1 MKTIFSLRVLLI
13 ILLFLLLHTFSENS
27 QAQKNYNVT
36 IETQEI
42 EQQIYRPSTQEVSYE
57 NANVIKGENYEAV
70 LGFEDSRA
78 DIFFSIS
85 SSGSIIDYGKLYPT
99 NPITRDSRLSI
110 DSLGSNGYAVF
121 AYQDHPMTGISANNI
136 IPNTSCDRGLCSKT
150 TPALWNDSL
159 TYGLGY
165 SCEDIINSP
174 CNNFGKDLF
183 KKFADEASS
192 DSYEAVLYSDKA
204 SNDEAKIIYKLN
216 ISSSQPTDTY
226 SNKTYFIAL
235 PAL

>member
-1 MKTIFSLRVLLI
+1 MKKKSSVSMICKNSQQLRKKPKNSKNNMKTIFSLRVLLI

-110 DSLGSNGYAVF
+110 DSLGSNGYSVF
-121 AYQDHPMTGISANNI
+121 AFQDHPMTGISANNI

-174 CNNFGKDLF
+174 CNNFGRIYLRNLQMKL
-183 KKFADEASS
+183 ARTHTR
-192 DSYEAVLYSDKA
+192 LYFTA
-204 SNDEAKIIYKLN
+204 IRPQMTKL
-216 ISSSQPTDTY
+216 
-226 SNKTYFIAL
+226 K
-235 PAL
+235 